1 MISIGARG
9 VISVTS
15 NVYPAE
21 VARATRLA
29 LDGKFEEARRAH
41 LALLPVHEVM
51 FVEANPSPAK
61 AALAH
66 KGLIGAT
73 VRGPLCGV
81 TEPSKARIVETLA
94 AYEAVRG

>member
-1 MISIGARG
+1 

-21 VARATRLA
+21 VTKTTRLA
-29 LDGKFEEARRAH
+29 LDGKYEEARRAH
-41 LALLPVHEVM
+41 FALLPVHEVM

-66 KGLIGAT
+66 KKLCLDV
-73 VRGPLCGV
+73 VRGPLA
-81 TEPSKARIVETLA
+81 KASDA
-94 AYEAVRG
+94 ARAKVIAALDTYESARR